1 MIFSSSP
8 ARRKALRGTSFNF
21 VRENGRTRSDI
32 ARMEVIG
39 PPRIHHSPFAPL
51 TQPPTRQI
59 LLHQSPTAS
68 ASPTTASSNNTTTR
82 SQKSKRV
89 AISGRDTS
97 YPPRFERAKE
107 DKRQAGTRP
116 QQRRGS
122 SEAAA
127 KDTSSA
133 NNTPNAPT
141 TSTAAPSEQ
150 RRETRAPTAGNR
162 RQQQSRQNPK

>member
-68 ASPTTASSNNTTTR
+68 ASPTTANSNNTTTR

-89 AISGRDTS
+89 ASGRDTS

-116 QQRRGS
+116 QQRRSS

-133 NNTPNAPT
+133 NSTPNAPT